1 MRITGRLRASFLHSP
16 IQRTKVIKLAKF
28 AAHPGPRVTQ
38 RPDTGRTPTA
48 QWPAPPVW
56 ALCGA
61 KRQRLPPLAG
71 RVPSYPFR

>member
-28 AAHPGPRVTQ
+28 AAHPGPGLHK
-38 RPDTGRTPTA
+38 DRTPA
-48 QWPAPPVW
+48 AHPPRSGPPRPYGHCAGQKDSGYRRWP
-56 ALCGA
+56 
-61 KRQRLPPLAG
+61 G